1 MKNWNFVWTRAYL
14 KSKVQQFLG
23 DERADEIFEKA
34 AVIAA
39 VTVAVMV
46 IIALGS
52 LAADALRKGESWF
65 GG

>member
-1 MKNWNFVWTRAYL
+1 MHNWSFDLTRAFL
-14 KSKVQQFLG
+14 KTKAQQFLG

>member
-1 MKNWNFVWTRAYL
+1 MNNWNFDLTRAYL
-14 KSKVQQFLG
+14 KTRVQQFLG

-52 LAADALRKGESWF
+52 LAADALRKGEGWF

>member
-1 MKNWNFVWTRAYL
+1 MKYWNFDFTRAYL
-14 KSKVQQFLG
+14 KSKAQQFLG